1 MTKKLTPSFQT
12 PITSKEKT
20 RKKGEME
27 IGIINNE
34 VNHIESTTKISS
46 TVVLDD
52 HSYRWQKDN
61 PKYLAFLDQR
71 NLPNINGLILENKLL
86 KRKTLCYANSNR
98 FCFTWRKIKTDA
110 TMNFHTGIKTIEMFN
125 VIITLI
131 EIDSTSKL

>member
-12 PITSKEKT
+12 PIISIEKK
-20 RKKGEME
+20 RKKSEME

-34 VNHIESTTKISS
+34 VNHTESTTKISS

-52 HSYRWQKDN
+52 ILTVGRRIP

-71 NLPNINGLILENKLL
+71 NLININGLILENKLL

-110 TMNFHTGIKTIEMFN
+110 TMNCHTGIKTIEMFN
-125 VIITLI
+125 VVITLI
-131 EIDSTSKL
+131 KIDSTSKL

>member
-12 PITSKEKT
+12 PITSIEKT
-20 RKKGEME
+20 RKKSEME

-34 VNHIESTTKISS
+34 VNHTESTTKISS

-52 HSYRWQKDN
+52 ILTVGRRIP

-71 NLPNINGLILENKLL
+71 NLININGLILENKLL

-98 FCFTWRKIKTDA
+98 FCS
-110 TMNFHTGIKTIEMFN
+110 HG
-125 VIITLI
+125 V
-131 EIDSTSKL
+131 KLKQMQQ